1 MLDQHLDHH
10 NLFIYQDQEQVI
22 LQVEVEEVIL
32 VLDQPIK
39 DLIQQVD

>member
-1 MLDQHLDHH
+1 MLDQHLDHP
-10 NLFIYQDQEQVI
+10 NLFIYQDQVQDI

-32 VLDQPIK
+32 VLDQTIK